1 MRPSRLAPVLLIAL
15 VLGACATQQ
24 QPIYAQPIAPAPSL
38 TETPVDVALGERPFA
53 LEPSAPVTSPPSRA
67 QLAEAAPAYAAYGS
81 YEQPYLLDLG
91 DRLRISVFGQEG
103 LTNSYIVDA
112 AGFVNVSL
120 IGPVPARGMTPVDLS
135 HAVAG
140 RLRQGYVRDPH
151 VSVEVETYRPFFILG
166 EVTAPGQ
173 YPYVANMTVETAVA
187 IAGGFSPRA
196 QKSGVQ
202 LTRNMNGQS
211 SRNKVPLTF
220 VVRPGD
226 TIMVGERWF

>member
-15 VLGACATQQ
+15 ALGACAKQR
-24 QPIYAQPIAPAPSL
+24 QPIYAQSIEPAHSL
-38 TETPVDVALGERPFA
+38 TETPVDAALGQT
-53 LEPSAPVTSPPSRA
+53 PVTSEQSAPLAPSPSHA
-67 QLAEAAPAYAAYGS
+67 QLVEAAPAYAAGGI
-81 YEQPYLLDLG
+81 YEQPYLLDSG

-120 IGPVPARGMTPVDLS
+120 IGPVQARGLTPIDLS
-135 HAVAG
+135 RAVAG

-202 LTRNMNGQS
+202 LTRNMNGQLI
-211 SRNKVPLTF
+211 RNKVPPNFL
-220 VVRPGD
+220 VRPGD
-226 TIMVGERWF
+226 TITVDERWF